1 MSGIDDLSRF
11 LSGGDD
17 PQSGGTPSTLIETAS
32 VTAVTSGAAKGGAAL
47 VRVSWRGAN
56 VSAQYIASYTPVV
69 NDLVLVV
76 HHGDVP
82 YILGRLTGLPA

>member
-11 LSGGDD
+11 LSGDDD
-17 PQSGGTPSTLIETAS
+17 PERGGTPPTRIETAS
-32 VTAVTSGAAKGGAAL
+32 VTAVTAGAAKGGAAL
-47 VRVSWRGAN
+47 VTVSWRGAN
-56 VSAQYIASYTPVV
+56 VSAQYLASYTPVKG
-69 NDLVLVV
+69 DLVLVV